1 MTAADRIFAYIKQ
14 HGRATRPE
22 MEAALDLCERTIDS
36 GIRKL
41 ERLGYIERSGV
52 TPKEFRK
59 TPAIIFALAG
69 TSVDLR
75 LIRDCRG
82 RPRLTEPV
90 VTHKHSFDALTS
102 AMSNFFQ
109 REAA

>member
-1 MTAADRIFAYIKQ
+1 MSAADRIFDYIKQ

-22 MEAALDLCERTIDS
+22 MEIALDLCERTVDS

-41 ERLGYIERSGV
+41 ERLGYIKRDGM
-52 TPKEFRK
+52 TKKEWRK
-59 TPAIIFALAG
+59 TPAIIFTLARIN
-69 TSVDLR
+69 VDLS

-82 RPRLTEPV
+82 RPRLTEAPI
-90 VTHKHSFDALTS
+90 TQTHSFDALTA